1 MSTTE
6 TIAKLEAI
14 KRRSAPRVLEL
25 CRIAMNA
32 MSEMNAIEDKMDAD
46 AKKIMPDYTGM
57 RGLGD
62 YRLTFESVYHAIY
75 DDDREAPFVTSIGSC
90 IDRMTLIKEY
100 ATMPGA
106 AGAAAS
112 RDCGNV

>member
-25 CRIAMNA
+25 CRIATEAMN
-32 MSEMNAIEDKMDAD
+32 EMNAIEDKMDAD
-46 AKKIMPDYTGM
+46 AKKIMPDYM

-62 YRLTFESVYHAIY
+62 YLLTFESVYHAIY

-100 ATMPGA
+100 AAVAVA
-106 AGAAAS
+106 AAAVAAVAS
-112 RDCGNV
+112 RDV